1 MTAWQRIRPTR
12 ASDEIVR
19 QFRQALFDGQLN
31 PGDPIGSEQQLA
43 QEFGVSRTTVRDA
56 LRFLEAAGIVE
67 VRTGVKGGVRVARGD
82 PERFA
87 DGLAVQLKLIG
98 LDPLDALAAQAG
110 LEWAAT
116 ELAAANSTAADL
128 VELKRLV
135 EQAEGLVD
143 AGTAFTEVANSFHD
157 AIVRSARNWAIE
169 MNLRAIREVLHLH
182 YLETTTSARARCV
195 VRTHAEIYR
204 AIARRDGARA
214 GELMRDHLAAIRS
227 SSKSGPVTAPPPA
240 EEVPEP
246 RRNLSS
252 STRSA
257 GCPNY

>member
-1 MTAWQRIRPTR
+1 VTAWQRIRPTR

-43 QEFGVSRTTVRDA
+43 QDFGVSRTTVRDA

-67 VRTGVKGGVRVARGD
+67 VRTGVKGGVRVAQGD

-87 DGLAVQLKLIG
+87 DGLAVQLKLVG

-116 ELAAANSTAADL
+116 ELAATNATAADL
-128 VELKRLV
+128 AELERLV
-135 EQAEGLVD
+135 HLAEGLVD
-143 AGTAFTEVANSFHD
+143 AGPAFTEVANAFHA

-169 MNLRAIREVLHLH
+169 MNLRAIRDVLHAH
-182 YLETTTSARARCV
+182 YRQTTTPERARRV
-195 VRTHAEIYR
+195 VRTHAEIYA
-204 AIARRDGARA
+204 AIAQRDAARA
-214 GELMRDHLAAIRS
+214 GQLMREHVAAVRRAIKQPRECQALLPAS
-227 SSKSGPVTAPPPA
+227 APPGS
-240 EEVPEP
+240 
-246 RRNLSS
+246 RTLGR
-252 STRSA
+252 
-257 GCPNY
+257 